1 MRDSPLFRPE
11 AMAEQQDRWLGT
23 VLLAPRLSHSVLTL
37 CAALIVA
44 GVIALI
50 AFGEYTRKVRLSGW
64 LSPQQGLLQVV
75 APQKGVLAQVAVREG
90 QEVGRGEVLAV
101 LSGEQRSGSGET
113 RRQVL
118 QALGARRDSLAAE
131 RDSHRALFA
140 RQAESQTARLAVIE
154 AEAVSLDAEFALQR
168 ERVALADA
176 SAARLR
182 DLRGRGL
189 STQDDLQR
197 AEEAAFDQALSLQV
211 LERTRATVNRT
222 RVELETEIAERPLRE
237 KLQLAENDR
246 AIAQI
251 EQELAEAEAAR
262 ETVVTAP
269 RPGTVTAL
277 RATPGDA
284 VEPSAALMT
293 LIPADTVLQAQIYGQ
308 SRDIG
313 FVEPGQQVLVRYDA
327 YPHQKFGQY
336 RGTVRD
342 VSRATVGSGE
352 LAEASG
358 ISAPLSELGAAG
370 QPVYRI
376 TVDLDAQSATAYGRA
391 VRLQPGMTLQAD
403 IRIETRKL
411 WQWVLDPLY
420 SLRGKA
426 DAQPAEAS
434 S

>member
-11 AMAEQQDRWLGT
+11 ALAEQQDRWLGT
-23 VLLAPRLSHSVLTL
+23 VLLVPRLSQSVMTL
-37 CAALIVA
+37 FAGLIVA

-75 APQKGVLAQVAVREG
+75 APQKGVLAQVTVREG
-90 QEVGRGEVLAV
+90 QEVERGDVLAV
-101 LSGEQRSGSGET
+101 LSGEHRSGSGET
-113 RRQVL
+113 RQEVL
-118 QALGARRDSLAAE
+118 RALGARRDSLSAE
-131 RDSHRALFA
+131 RDSHRGLFS

-154 AEAVSLDAEFALQR
+154 AEAASLDAEFALQR
-168 ERVALADA
+168 GRVALAERA
-176 SAARLR
+176 AARLR
-182 DLRGRGL
+182 DLRERGL
-189 STQDDLQR
+189 ATLDDLHR
-197 AEEAAFDQALSLQV
+197 AEESASDQALSLQV
-211 LERTRATVNRT
+211 LERTRATVNRM
-222 RVELETEIAERPLRE
+222 RVELESEIAERPLRE
-237 KLQLAENDR
+237 ELQLAENDR

-251 EQELAEAEAAR
+251 DQELAEAEAAR
-262 ETVVTAP
+262 ETVVTAS
-269 RPGTVTAL
+269 RPGTITAL

-293 LIPADTVLQAQIYGQ
+293 LIPAETVLQAQIYGR

-342 VSRATVGSGE
+342 VSRATVGPGE

-358 ISAPLSELGAAG
+358 ILATLANLGEAG
-370 QPVYRI
+370 QPAYRI

-403 IRIETRKL
+403 VQIETRKL
-411 WQWVLDPLY
+411 WQWVMDPLY
-420 SLRGKA
+420 SLRGSAETKP
-426 DAQPAEAS
+426 AQGAS
-434 S
+434 

>member
-1 MRDSPLFRPE
+1 
-11 AMAEQQDRWLGT
+11 MA
-23 VLLAPRLSHSVLTL
+23 
-37 CAALIVA
+37 
-44 GVIALI
+44 
-50 AFGEYTRKVRLSGW
+50 
-64 LSPQQGLLQVV
+64 
-75 APQKGVLAQVAVREG
+75 
-90 QEVGRGEVLAV
+90 RGEVLAV

-118 QALGARRDSLAAE
+118 HALGARRDSLIAE

-140 RQAESQTARLAVIE
+140 RQAESQVARLAVIE

-168 ERVALADA
+168 ERVDLAER
-176 SAARLR
+176 SAARMR
-182 DLRGRGL
+182 DLRDRGL
-189 STQDDLQR
+189 STLDDLQR

-262 ETVVTAP
+262 ETVVTAT
-269 RPGTVTAL
+269 RPGTITAL

-313 FVEPGQQVLVRYDA
+313 FVEKGQQVLVRYDA

-336 RGTVRD
+336 SGVVRD
-342 VSRATVGSGE
+342 VSRATVGPGE

-358 ISAPLSELGAAG
+358 ASDPLAQLGAAG

-403 IRIETRKL
+403 IQIETRRL

-420 SLRGKA
+420 SLRGRTDPKEGA
-426 DAQPAEAS
+426 T
-434 S
+434 